1 MRRGLVIALLAA
13 ASLSGCGQKQPEVI
27 IDPAPPSNNA
37 GGDAGAGEG
46 FGRGGATNA
55 VAGASATPA
64 APPTQAEV
72 KAAAA
77 DPNRPHRKA
86 GLWQLAASNGEESAT
101 STLCVDDAS

>member
-1 MRRGLVIALLAA
+1 MRGRLVIALLAA

-37 GGDAGAGEG
+37 GGDTGGEG
-46 FGRGGATNA
+46 FGRGGAANA
-55 VAGASATPA
+55 PGGATAQSV

-86 GLWQLAASNGEESAT
+86 GLWQLAVSNGEESSTA
-101 STLCVDDAS
+101 TLCVDDAS